1 MDEREKWT
9 AAWLLFEERGDMAAL
24 EAAMEADESIEA
36 GDMDAAREWTRIMT
50 AVIDLSATAADGAK
64 VH

>member
-1 MDEREKWT
+1 MDERGKWT
-9 AAWLLFEERGDMAAL
+9 AAWLLFEEHGDMAAL
-24 EAAMEADESIEA
+24 QAAMEANESIEA